1 MIKWSKIIT
10 WPNNQN
16 KIVTAIVGDSII
28 RDVYGWELSEREE
41 ELVVK
46 HFSRLTTEDMKNDIQ
61 PPLKRDLTK

>member
-1 MIKWSKIIT
+1 M
-10 WPNNQN
+10 
-16 KIVTAIVGDSII
+16 TAIAGDSII

-61 PPLKRDLTK
+61 PPLKRDLIE